1 MQNMENTG
9 YLYAKQVQQIKG
21 TSIGMAIVQLTGIEG
36 AERDE
41 RQEKLRKILQ
51 SLITYI
57 NQHPGRRIWENAEVT
72 VYDCELNVV
81 KISSGSESN
90 KFIVN
95 EKVDGN
101 ITIKYVVNNK
111 EANFPLEKPVADRIR
126 HAYQYLKRHAPSIPF
141 FGSANEAE
149 IHMIEN

>member
-1 MQNMENTG
+1 MENTG

-21 TSIGMAIVQLTGIEG
+21 TSIGKAIVQLTGIEG

-57 NQHPGRRIWENAEVT
+57 NQHPGRRIWANAEVT

-81 KISSGSESN
+81 KICSGSKSN
-90 KFIVN
+90 KFIIN
-95 EKVDGN
+95 EKVDGS
-101 ITIKYVVNNK
+101 ITIKYIVNNK
-111 EANFPLEKPVADRIR
+111 ETNFPVEKSVSDRIR
-126 HAYQYLKRHAPSIPF
+126 HAYQHLQRYAPTLKFWKSDNVEETAII
-141 FGSANEAE
+141 AK
-149 IHMIEN
+149 